1 MARRGF
7 GGALMR
13 GVGARDHTLTVTG
26 KEALAPH
33 FVRVHLVSETLFED
47 MADGATAWI
56 RIWFPDP
63 DGSETEH
70 QRGYTLSSAEPDMGT
85 FSVDFVLHEPAGPAS
100 AWAVQAEAGQSV
112 QAMTMGSSP
121 FTVPAEPPAGYLLIG
136 DSAST
141 PALNGIIETIPAEIP
156 IELYLE
162 QHEPDDVLIPLAD
175 HPRLRVHRVPR
186 TGPESLAV
194 AIEPRDWSNWYAWC
208 APESASLKAV
218 RSLLRD
224 DFGFPKSE
232 IHQQAYWI
240 EGRAMGKRRGGA
252 EAAERRAADARSQP
266 LAPRP
271 PEPRPSVQQMS
282 EQHLQESGPVPA
294 VEAAPDAPA
303 TDAPS
308 ATAAPAAGT
317 AAAEPAGTRGSWR
330 ANAGGRLLAPLRPV
344 FIAAGVLQGL
354 ITLIQ
359 LAPFVLLVELARR
372 LLGGAARDQVWT
384 LGTWA
389 VVLLGTGVLLETALL
404 LWLHTVDARFE
415 RDLRT
420 RLLGQLARLPLGWFA
435 ARDSGRVKKLVQDD
449 TLSLHYLITHALPDA
464 VAAVVA
470 PVAGLVYLFAV
481 DWRLGL
487 VLFAPLLVYI
497 VAMWVMMLQS
507 GPKIAE
513 SQRWAERM
521 NGEAA
526 AYLDAQPVVR
536 IFGGSAASGFRR
548 SLTDYIAF
556 LNDWQRPFVGKK
568 TVMDLATRPATF
580 LWLLAAVGT
589 LLIVG
594 DQLAPVDLLPF
605 LLLGTTFGAR
615 LLGIGYGLSGIQQGQ
630 LAARNLQNTL
640 DEPTLTILPGTA
652 PSSTATGRV
661 EIDQVSFA
669 YRPGVPVLQ
678 DVSLTLEPGTVTALV
693 GASGSGKSTL
703 AGLLARF
710 HDVGAGQIRIGGRDL
725 RTLTDAELYAQVG
738 FVFQDAQ
745 LVHGSVRENIAL
757 AVPDATEEQVVQ
769 AARAAQLH
777 ERIAALPQGYDT
789 VLGADATLSGGER
802 QRLTIAR
809 ALLADTPVL
818 ILDEATALADPES
831 EFQVQQAL
839 SRLAHGRTVLVI
851 AHRLRT
857 ITDADA
863 IVVLDGGRV
872 VEQGTHREL
881 VAASGRY
888 RRLWDAAEP
897 ISAEQ
902 AAVAEHGA
910 PAEAL
915 ISGVSR

>member
-26 KEALAPH
+26 KESLAPH
-33 FVRVHLVSETLFED
+33 FVRVHLASETLFED

-70 QRGYTLSSAEPDMGT
+70 QRGYTLSTAQPDVGT

-100 AWAVQAEAGQSV
+100 AWAVQAEPGQSV
-112 QAMTMGSSP
+112 QAMTMGSTP

-141 PALNGIIETIPAEIP
+141 PALNGIIETIPAEVP

-162 QHEPDDVLIPLAD
+162 QHEPDDVLIPLAY

-240 EGRAMGKRRGGA
+240 EGRAMGKRRGGE

-266 LAPRP
+266 LVQRP

-282 EQHLQESGPVPA
+282 EQHPQESGPVPA
-294 VEAAPDAPA
+294 VEAAPGAPAADAPTA
-303 TDAPS
+303 A
-308 ATAAPAAGT
+308 AAPAAGT
-317 AAAEPAGTRGSWR
+317 SAPSPTGTRGSWR
-330 ANAGGRLLAPLRPV
+330 ANAGGRLLAPLRPA

-372 LLGGAARDQVWT
+372 LLGGAAREELWV
-384 LGTWA
+384 LGIWA
-389 VVLLGTGVLLETALL
+389 VVLLGAGVVLETALL

-415 RDLRT
+415 RELRT
-420 RLLGQLARLPLGWFA
+420 RLLSRLARLPLGWFA
-435 ARDSGRVKKLVQDD
+435 ARDAGRVKKLVQDD
-449 TLSLHYLITHALPDA
+449 TLSLHYLITHAVPDA

-470 PVAGLVYLFAV
+470 PVAVLVYLFAV

-487 VLFAPLLVYI
+487 VLFGPVLVYI

-513 SQRWAERM
+513 SGRWSERM
-521 NGEAA
+521 AAEAA

-536 IFGGSAASGFRR
+536 IFGGSAASTFRGNLSR
-548 SLTDYIAF
+548 YIAF
-556 LNDWQRPFVGKK
+556 LNEWQRPFVGKK
-568 TVMDLATRPATF
+568 TVMDLATRPGTF
-580 LWLLAAVGT
+580 LWLLVGVGT
-589 LLIVG
+589 LLIVAETM
-594 DQLAPVDLLPF
+594 APVDLLPF

-630 LAARNLQNTL
+630 VAARNLQNVL
-640 DEPTLTILPGTA
+640 DEPTLTTSAGTPAPTTA
-652 PSSTATGRV
+652 PGQV
-661 EIDQVSFA
+661 EIDRVSFG

-678 DVSLTLEPGTVTALV
+678 EVSLTLEPGTVTALV

-703 AGLLARF
+703 ASLVARF
-710 HDVGAGQIRIGGRDL
+710 HDVDAGQIRVDGRDL
-725 RTLTDAELYAQVG
+725 RTLTDLELYTQVG

-745 LVHGSVRENIAL
+745 LVHGTVRENIAL
-757 AVPDATEEQVVQ
+757 AVPEATEEQVIE
-769 AARAAQLH
+769 AARVAQLH
-777 ERIAALPQGYDT
+777 ERITSLAHGYDT
-789 VLGADATLSGGER
+789 VLGAEVTLSGGEQ

-818 ILDEATALADPES
+818 ILDEATAFADPES
-831 EFQVQQAL
+831 EFQVQRAL
-839 SRLAHGRTVLVI
+839 SRLAHGRTLLVI

-872 VEQGTHREL
+872 VEQGTHHEL
-881 VAASGRY
+881 VAGSGRY
-888 RRLWDAAEP
+888 RRLWDAAET
-897 ISAEQ
+897 
-902 AAVAEHGA
+902 A
-910 PAEAL
+910 PATPD
-915 ISGVSR
+915 GVPAQPAAPLSTGASR